1 MPKRNRGAYLK
12 WIENRQSWYVV
23 WYEGG
28 RERKKSAGTR
38 NRLEAEQALSQHII
52 EKDQPND
59 IVNPTRRVL
68 ADVLAAYAS
77 EHAVHVVSAA
87 SIGFNIK
94 ALIPFWGHRTVGDVR
109 PVLCREYLGYRRDT
123 ARRKARTLPTRQ

>member
-1 MPKRNRGAYLK
+1 MPQQQPICQIKLGVLQIMPKRNRGAHLK

-52 EKDQPND
+52 EKDQHND

-68 ADVLAAYAS
+68 ADVLAAYRNMPC
-77 EHAVHVVSAA
+77 
-87 SIGFNIK
+87 I
-94 ALIPFWGHRTVGDVR
+94 
-109 PVLCREYLGYRRDT
+109 
-123 ARRKARTLPTRQ
+123 